1 MPNVHKTSSDN
12 HLVDC
17 GVVSVQRNF
26 DKSRQLDWP
35 TSRETGWTRVRRLS
49 IGMQIHERVGY
60 HRRVRK
66 LSRNW
71 GSRKTERA
79 HSGWRHL
86 IVHQPRR
93 RWRRCPGIQWI
104 RRNWR
109 SCLWNINV
117 CGWRNHRTTIQE
129 PVALRRQPRMK
140 GCHDVQGCTI
150 LAHGLANDH
159 HLPNSTAMLA
169 QHHIA
174 ETEMTNVHCR
184 IG

>member
-1 MPNVHKTSSDN
+1 MPNVLKTSS
-12 HLVDC
+12 
-17 GVVSVQRNF
+17 VVSVQRHF
-26 DKSRQLDWP
+26 DKSRQPDWS
-35 TSRETGWTRVRRLS
+35 TFREIGWTRVRRLS
-49 IGMQIHERVGY
+49 FGMQIHERVGY
-60 HRRVRK
+60 HRRDRK

-71 GSRKTERA
+71 GSRK
-79 HSGWRHL
+79 
-86 IVHQPRR
+86 

-104 RRNWR
+104 RHNWR
-109 SCLWNINV
+109 SCLWNISV
-117 CGWRNHRTTIQE
+117 CGWRRNHRTTIQE

-159 HLPNSTAMLA
+159 HVPNSTAMPA